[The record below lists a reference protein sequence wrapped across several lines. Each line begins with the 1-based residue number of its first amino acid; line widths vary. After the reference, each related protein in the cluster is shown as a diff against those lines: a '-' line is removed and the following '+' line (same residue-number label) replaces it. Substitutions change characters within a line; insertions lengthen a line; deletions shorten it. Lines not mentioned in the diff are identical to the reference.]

1 MTRLESEL
9 KFTVAC
15 KSISKKEKK
24 LRQLIYG
31 FCYFERS
38 CHSIKIYANL
48 KKNNKFNPLFSL
60 NEINK
65 RLIVEIKDDNL

>member
-24 LRQLIYG
+24 LGQLIMV
-31 FCYFERS
+31 FV
-38 CHSIKIYANL
+38 IL
-48 KKNNKFNPLFSL
+48 KEAVIQLRFMQT
-60 NEINK
+60 
-65 RLIVEIKDDNL
+65 

>member
-24 LRQLIYG
+24 LGQLIMV
-31 FCYFERS
+31 FVILKEAVIQLRFMQ
-38 CHSIKIYANL
+38 NL

-60 NEINK
+60 NKINK
-65 RLIVEIKDDNL
+65 RLIVEIKDNNL

>member
-24 LRQLIYG
+24 LGQLIYG

-48 KKNNKFNPLFSL
+48 KKNNKFNPLFL
-60 NEINK
+60 
-65 RLIVEIKDDNL
+65 

>member
-1 MTRLESEL
+1 MTRFGPTFINQEEKSEL

-24 LRQLIYG
+24 LKQLIYG

-38 CHSIKIYANL
+38 CHSVEIYANL
-48 KKNNKFNPLFSL
+48 K
-60 NEINK
+60 
-65 RLIVEIKDDNL
+65 

>member
-24 LRQLIYG
+24 LGQLVYG

-38 CHSIKIYANL
+38 CHSIEIYANL
-48 KKNNKFNPLFSL
+48 KKK
-60 NEINK
+60 
-65 RLIVEIKDDNL
+65 